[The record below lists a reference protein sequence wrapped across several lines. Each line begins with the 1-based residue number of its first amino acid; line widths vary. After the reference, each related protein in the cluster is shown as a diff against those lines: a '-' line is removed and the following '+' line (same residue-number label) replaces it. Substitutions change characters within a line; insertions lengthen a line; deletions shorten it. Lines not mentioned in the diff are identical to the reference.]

1 MLDPKNDTTESPL
14 LYQRVEISRVS
25 LTIFGTSNTRLLPP
39 KSLLLGQNPNQL
51 SRTPIA
57 LHKRA
62 VARILIICLIS
73 LLEPPLRR
81 CHIIKHVLKDC
92 LIPFL
97 KTMLQTS
104 QFLLKS
110 HHTAAT
116 SGTANSDRPPQENS
130 ECVVHICWKHKE
142 ETFRSTVHSTSTNK
156 PRWSDWESSRR
167 RLYQVYGLPTY
178 PASTRAQSA
187 MASWKSDIAIPLGA
201 EPPDRSSGSE
211 TVLKSLPQSK
221 GSTN

>member
-1 MLDPKNDTTESPL
+1 MLDPKNGTSESPL

-25 LTIFGTSNTRLLPP
+25 LPIFGPSNTRLLPP
-39 KSLLLGQNPNQL
+39 KSLLLGQNSNQL
-51 SRTPIA
+51 SRTPVA

-81 CHIIKHVLKDC
+81 CHIIKHIPKDR

-110 HHTAAT
+110 HHTAAYRRVLPIPT
-116 SGTANSDRPPQENS
+116 DHSKKLGMRGP
-130 ECVVHICWKHKE
+130 HIL
-142 ETFRSTVHSTSTNK
+142 ETKRRNLPLHSA
-156 PRWSDWESSRR
+156 
-167 RLYQVYGLPTY
+167 LYLNQ
-178 PASTRAQSA
+178 
-187 MASWKSDIAIPLGA
+187 
-201 EPPDRSSGSE
+201 
-211 TVLKSLPQSK
+211 
-221 GSTN
+221 